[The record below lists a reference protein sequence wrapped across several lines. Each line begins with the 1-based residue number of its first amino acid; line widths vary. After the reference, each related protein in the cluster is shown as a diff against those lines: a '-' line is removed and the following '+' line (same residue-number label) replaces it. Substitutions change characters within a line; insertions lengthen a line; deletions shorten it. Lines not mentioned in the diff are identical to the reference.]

1 MRHVPVLLDMS
12 EPRVL
17 ANGQNLEKVYR
28 KEVLLIPARLVALHS
43 LNLVPPPVSLVKDKA
58 R

>member
-17 ANGQNLEKVYR
+17 ANGQNLEELYR
-28 KEVLLIPARLVALHS
+28 KEVLLIPARLVAACIPSISYPRL
-43 LNLVPPPVSLVKDKA
+43 
-58 R
+58 